1 MRISDWSSDVCSSDL
16 PGQFL
21 DIGDILGVFG
31 GHERIGRAGG
41 ARAPGAADAVD
52 VIVGMPGRVEIEDVA
67 DALDVEPARGDVG
80 GDEDV
85 DLTALEQIEFG
96 EPLRQNGKGSCRER
110 VCASG

>member
-1 MRISDWSSDVCSSDL
+1 MRMSDWSSDVCSSDL
-16 PGQFL
+16 
-21 DIGDILGVFG
+21 
-31 GHERIGRAGG
+31 G

-96 EPLRQNGKGSCRER
+96 EPLRLFHVAVDLAGLKTRALAALVQLAHGRIAVIGRAACR
-110 VCASG
+110 